1 MKAIKLLFLSGIL
14 ALTSCSTEADYDGQY
29 VGGVSI
35 WLESSPN
42 DFTFLNTSQSI
53 VKNSQGYFL
62 LTNFPIVTSGQ
73 KFSNRGR
80 INSDTTVD
88 AFDNNVFDPVTGNFL
103 SVLIGKDQ
111 IELSATASN
120 SRLEIYETRTRTD
133 TFGQVLF
140 VEHIDC
146 VLDKQ

>member
-14 ALTSCSTEADYDGQY
+14 AFTSCSTEADYDGQY

-42 DFTFLNTSQSI
+42 DFNFSSTSQGI

-62 LTNFPIVTSGQ
+62 LTNFPIVTNGQ

-80 INSDTTVD
+80 INSDTT
-88 AFDNNVFDPVTGNFL
+88 FDVFGNVFDPISGLF
-103 SVLIGKDQ
+103 SSPIIGKDK
-111 IELSATASN
+111 IELSAAASN

-133 TFGQVLF
+133 TLGQVQF
-140 VEHIDC
+140 IEHIDC

>member
-14 ALTSCSTEADYDGQY
+14 AFTSCSTEADYDGQY

-80 INSDTTVD
+80 INSDTT
-88 AFDNNVFDPVTGNFL
+88 FDVFGNVFDPTSGLF
-103 SVLIGKDQ
+103 SSPIIGKDK
-111 IELSATASN
+111 IELSAAASN

-133 TFGQVLF
+133 TLGQVQF
-140 VEHIDC
+140 IEHIDC

>member
-1 MKAIKLLFLSGIL
+1 VNAIKLLFLSGIL
-14 ALTSCSTEADYDGQY
+14 ILTSCSTEADYDGQY

-88 AFDNNVFDPVTGNFL
+88 AFDAVFDPITGTFPL
-103 SVLIGKDQ
+103 VLIGKDQ

-133 TFGQVLF
+133 TLGQVQF
-140 VEHIDC
+140 IEHIDC

>member
-14 ALTSCSTEADYDGQY
+14 ALTSCNTEADYDGQY

-88 AFDNNVFDPVTGNFL
+88 AFDAVFDPITGTFPL
-103 SVLIGKDQ
+103 VLIGKDQ

>member
-1 MKAIKLLFLSGIL
+1 MNAIKLLFLSGIL
-14 ALTSCSTEADYDGQY
+14 ILTSCSTEADYDGQY

-88 AFDNNVFDPVTGNFL
+88 AFDAVFDPITGTFPL
-103 SVLIGKDQ
+103 VLIGKDQ

>member
-14 ALTSCSTEADYDGQY
+14 AFTSCSTEADYDGQY

-80 INSDTTVD
+80 INSDTT
-88 AFDNNVFDPVTGNFL
+88 FDVFGNVFDPISGLFSSTI
-103 SVLIGKDQ
+103 IGKDK
-111 IELSATASN
+111 IELSAAASN

-133 TFGQVLF
+133 TLGQVQF
-140 VEHIDC
+140 IEHIDC